1 MDDEIFQPTVQIQ
14 APSTFLIYIEK
25 LASSLKRRFI
35 TGKEGIFQGQT
46 TDNI

>member
-14 APSTFLIYIEK
+14 ATSTFLIYIEK
-25 LASSLKRRFI
+25 LSSSLKRRFS
-35 TGKEGIFQGQT
+35 TRNEGIFQGQT